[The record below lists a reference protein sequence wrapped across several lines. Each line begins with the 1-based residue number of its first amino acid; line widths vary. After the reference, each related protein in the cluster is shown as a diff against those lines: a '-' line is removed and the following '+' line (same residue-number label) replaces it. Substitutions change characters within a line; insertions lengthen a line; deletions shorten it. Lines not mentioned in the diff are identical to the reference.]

1 METRK
6 KKGFHDNRILWTNSS
21 CVHGITMETSDGFIP
36 IVAIFYSV
44 FHPIEGTKIVH
55 QFPENSIST
64 GRSPTSIGD
73 GGLFDF
79 DTIKNYVIPKPQLC
93 NRLISLKID
102 KYKVIGYP
110 VNMESSHYARNSFNF
125 NFCFVF
131 RYDMGDVSPYESAI
145 KRMGQMFQVLEEQS
159 FMLSSLDKDNS
170 FFKDKA
176 IKSNKALIS
185 SSLSSDGTTREPLD
199 EGGNEN
205 HFHPHNVQNGTSIN
219 TPGFAKT
226 KKIALSSIES
236 LIQQIYQDLNNYSEC
251 CIPLDTSNSV
261 DIKLFPILPPPINI
275 KAYQVPIVTVRLNS
289 LVDVNWDPTMIK
301 ILPYINGLNSVKK
314 ISELADANYLLT
326 KQCIQHLMHYKCIEV
341 IDIFQFGNIYA
352 PTNHIGEFLKHDG
365 KMAEECQAYVV
376 SADFSM
382 DNTSYVNT
390 PTQMHLPYPGS
401 DAHSPTYNYRS
412 SYGTSSVSPYTK
424 YSFLS
429 RSPKNPMV
437 NGSDV
442 KVPTKTTL
450 FYLYRSLNQGQTV
463 KEWYMQHKKIL
474 GNVDIRRF
482 INFGVLRG
490 IIYRVY
496 TYPLL
501 NSFTGAI
508 ERNDTEQYDELL
520 SNLKKKKPKRI
531 VSIGRNENLL
541 KTKVNEQTL
550 RTDVKRKVS
559 FAYSQSDKHD
569 LRRFSTNDVIL
580 ENDSSDYDDDD
591 DDDDDDSSDEGFNGN
606 GHIIHNRT
614 PISERTARVSS
625 SSYYSDIEEDA
636 VNEEEYKIKAN
647 LLKMLK
653 GFQSFD
659 SICTELNKSRTE
671 VEQLIESFG
680 AVNIVNS

>member
-1 METRK
+1 
-6 KKGFHDNRILWTNSS
+6 
-21 CVHGITMETSDGFIP
+21 
-36 IVAIFYSV
+36 
-44 FHPIEGTKIVH
+44 
-55 QFPENSIST
+55 
-64 GRSPTSIGD
+64 
-73 GGLFDF
+73 
-79 DTIKNYVIPKPQLC
+79 
-93 NRLISLKID
+93 
-102 KYKVIGYP
+102 
-110 VNMESSHYARNSFNF
+110 
-125 NFCFVF
+125 
-131 RYDMGDVSPYESAI
+131 
-145 KRMGQMFQVLEEQS
+145 
-159 FMLSSLDKDNS
+159 
-170 FFKDKA
+170 
-176 IKSNKALIS
+176 
-185 SSLSSDGTTREPLD
+185 
-199 EGGNEN
+199 
-205 HFHPHNVQNGTSIN
+205 
-219 TPGFAKT
+219 
-226 KKIALSSIES
+226 
-236 LIQQIYQDLNNYSEC
+236 
-251 CIPLDTSNSV
+251 
-261 DIKLFPILPPPINI
+261 
-275 KAYQVPIVTVRLNS
+275 
-289 LVDVNWDPTMIK
+289 
-301 ILPYINGLNSVKK
+301 
-314 ISELADANYLLT
+314 
-326 KQCIQHLMHYKCIEV
+326 MHYKCIEV

-382 DNTSYVNT
+382 DNTSYVHT